1 MSIQSNQLDIL
12 QQLSIVG
19 LIGLCVGYIIMDT
32 AWWGNY
38 LHIAHRILPQMAAP
52 PAFAHIH
59 TFVLKQFLKTNHF
72 VRLVTLPDIRYFI
85 NNFALLTLTLTTFR
99 SFVSVCFSSLL

>member
-32 AWWGNY
+32 AWRGNY

-59 TFVLKQFLKTNHF
+59 TIVLKQFLKTNHF